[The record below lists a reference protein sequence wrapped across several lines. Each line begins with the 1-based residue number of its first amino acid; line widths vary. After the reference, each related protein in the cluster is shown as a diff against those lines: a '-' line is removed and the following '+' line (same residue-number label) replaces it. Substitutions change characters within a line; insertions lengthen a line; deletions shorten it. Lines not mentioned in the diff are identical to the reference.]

1 MRKAKVD
8 INQSEIVQALRQI
21 GCTVIL
27 LHTVGSGVPDLLVG
41 FRGVTYLIE
50 VKQAKGK
57 TNLLQNQW
65 HAQWNGRTPNVV
77 RSIDEAIAAVT
88 IDNV

>member
-1 MRKAKVD
+1 MIKARVD
-8 INQSEIVQALRQI
+8 KNQSEIVQALRQI

-57 TNLLQNQW
+57 TNLLQEQW
-65 HAQWNGRTPNVV
+65 YLHWNGRPPNVV
-77 RSIDEAIAAVT
+77 RSIDEAIAAVMQ
-88 IDNV
+88 